1 MDSKRQK
8 DADMTKIHALLEP
21 QPRAADTLP
30 PPAER
35 VRLRTAQGLSQAQ
48 VAEALDV
55 TRGAVSGWEKGRYEP
70 RGEVRAQYAELLR
83 LISERHPKPEG
94 EPPS

>member
-1 MDSKRQK
+1 MDSKRKK

-21 QPRAADTLP
+21 QAPRVDTLP

-48 VAEALDV
+48 VADALDV

-83 LISERHPKPEG
+83 LIAERHPASEG